1 MPVRPKVDL
10 AELSAQLQGRFTV
23 VGELRGGGQGV
34 VVRATRNRDVAG
46 TPAVD
51 DVALKLYDDA
61 AQVVRIEREVA
72 AMHQMRHPSLANL
85 VEHGIVVLGG
95 RTMRYVACDFIEGQA
110 LDQRIRT
117 TPSLGPKQ
125 VAVVGRDIANA
136 IVQIWGARIVH
147 RDVNPKNIMLRV
159 GDREAVLIDLGIA
172 RHTAQDAI
180 TSLGTAWGTW
190 GYMSP
195 EQARADHHLSCMS
208 DVFSLGVVLLEM
220 LAGKHPTTGDQR
232 VLNGG
237 MIRTADCAA
246 NAPARLAAVV
256 DQMLM
261 LRPAFRP
268 EPGLLVEQFADL
280 VESH

>member
-1 MPVRPKVDL
+1 MPARPTVNL
-10 AELSAQLQGRFTV
+10 AELSAQLQGRFTI
-23 VGELRGGGQGV
+23 GSTLRGGGQGIV
-34 VVRATRNRDVAG
+34 IRATRNRDVAG
-46 TPAVD
+46 APAAD

-72 AMHQMRHPSLANL
+72 AMHQMRHPALANL

-95 RTMRYVACDFIEGQA
+95 RTMRFVACDFIEGRA

-117 TPSLGPKQ
+117 TPPLGPKQ

-136 IVQIWGARIVH
+136 IVQVWDARIVH
-147 RDVNPKNIMLRV
+147 RDINPKNIMLRV

-172 RHTAQDAI
+172 RHTAQDTI

-195 EQARADHHLSCMS
+195 EQSRADHHLSCMS
-208 DVFSLGVVLLEM
+208 DVFSLGIVLMEM
-220 LAGKHPTTGDQR
+220 LAGHHPTGGDQR
-232 VLNGG
+232 GLNGG
-237 MIRTADCAA
+237 TVRTADCAPTA
-246 NAPARLAAVV
+246 SARFAALI

-280 VESH
+280 VDSH